1 MFRIISLMILLSAT
15 VGLFVMTPVWA
26 EENSVTL
33 SVSSLSKFGV
43 GQNPFVKGTVIDS
56 NGNPLSNVEIQANFP
71 SSVGIAVTNS
81 AGEFSIT
88 SQAPAEH
95 GEHVIT
101 VYATKDTLYL
111 DTQVIYQ
118 VGTSNESLNNNNTN
132 SEEKNSKTSNY
143 DNSQYDLLSRT
154 ILKNIE
160 EQKIDNQKREDLSEE
175 QEAIS
180 EQRLQIHSELKNELE
195 SFEKEYESNT
205 PRNAFLGFLTEVDS
219 SVKDIFWHQFLFTE
233 ERTDDAREAKEYAL
247 EEGKSSIEATEVF
260 REKATIRQSEI
271 NEYNNEL
278 NIKYGNATSS
288 VQEQFDE
295 NGKLPREE

>member
-1 MFRIISLMILLSAT
+1 MILLSAT

-88 SQAPAEH
+88 SQAPAEP

-118 VGTSNESLNNNNTN
+118 VGTSNEILNNNNTN

-205 PRNAFLGFLTEVDS
+205 PRNAFLGFLTDVDS